1 MVGVN
6 DLARDVSKKA
16 NLTQRETKKVID
28 TLIGTIVD
36 KVNKGE
42 KINLVGFGIFERRI
56 QSQRKARIPKT
67 KRVIN
72 VPQKKKFVF
81 RASSKIKYKK

>member
-6 DLARDVSKKA
+6 NLARDISKKA
-16 NLTQRETKKVID
+16 NLTNREAKKVID
-28 TLIGTIVD
+28 TLVGTIVD